1 MKTKLPR
8 IILASR
14 SRRRSTLLHM
24 CRIPH
29 KIVVSNVQEDK
40 GEKGERPSDIVL
52 KNAYG
57 KARYAAS
64 RLKEGMVI
72 GADTIVFLD
81 GEIIGKLKTKEKVK
95 EILRRLSEKV
105 SYVYTGLVVID
116 TASNRYAK
124 GCVKTRLKMKYIDS
138 KRLNTWLRHIGPF
151 DRAGGFSIEGPGSI
165 LFPHIEGCY
174 FNILGLP
181 MSKLY
186 DLFEELGYNLLDFM
200 EER

>member
-14 SRRRSTLLHM
+14 SKRRSTLLRM
-24 CRIPH
+24 CRVPH
-29 KIVVSNVQEDK
+29 RVVVSNVREDK
-40 GEKGERPSDIVL
+40 GGKGQRPGDIVL
-52 KNAYG
+52 KNACD

-64 RLKEGMVI
+64 GLKDGVVI
-72 GADTIVFLD
+72 GADTVVFLD
-81 GEIIGKLKTKEKVK
+81 GEIIGKLKTRGKVK
-95 EILRRLSEKV
+95 EVLRRLSKKV

-116 TASNRYAK
+116 AASNRRVK
-124 GCVKTRLKMKYIDS
+124 GCVRTMLKMKHIDS
-138 KRLNTWLRHIGPF
+138 NRLDTWLRHIGPF

-186 DLFEELGYNLLDFM
+186 DLFERLGYNLLDFM
-200 EER
+200 KER